1 MEVNL
6 NFVAEDYMIIPISK
20 EKKQIIDSINDKNN
34 EKVKQI
40 IMEEIKDS
48 NLALK
53 GITRQDYYDIKIK
66 KNEKKIKNNQN
77 SDKDDKNYDYSVEI
91 ICKDKMKEEIDSKIK
106 SCIEKEKILIN
117 KQNEFK
123 KLVDNIK
130 IDEKL
135 LEKKYMSLIVLDIE
149 EYDIK
154 IINEI
159 IPKILD
165 YDNFIKEVE
174 NVEERLI
181 KYRETSI
188 IALCLKIYLKKIS
201 KFFLYLATKSTI
213 ILNNE
218 KIFKFTRIFWQNNII
233 KIMNILYDYII
244 QQLSDKEIYKNNKEI
259 YNEKLNYYKE
269 ICYLLPILK
278 YFEEKQEKKIYEIEE
293 DINLHFNEND
303 YDQMSRVDSQIPR
316 RNALNVTLD
325 YLKKYSDIEE
335 GYAMALRRSLLIN
348 QKKKVFITGYKRSSF
363 LYD

>member
-1 MEVNL
+1 
-6 NFVAEDYMIIPISK
+6 MII
-20 EKKQIIDSINDKNN
+20 
-34 EKVKQI
+34 
-40 IMEEIKDS
+40 
-48 NLALK
+48 
-53 GITRQDYYDIKIK
+53 YYIY
-66 KNEKKIKNNQN
+66 KKIFTK
-77 SDKDDKNYDYSVEI
+77 
-91 ICKDKMKEEIDSKIK
+91 
-106 SCIEKEKILIN
+106 
-117 KQNEFK
+117 FK